1 MKNTV
6 EFGGVDREDLKILS
20 CLRKNARETLTK
32 ISKVTGIP
40 ISSAFDKLKR
50 LEATGVITRHIS
62 LVDLKKIGFSVQ
74 VIFFLKTNDSNKKE
88 LERRLMENPQ
98 VNNVARITG
107 NWNFVMD
114 ALFRDV
120 EELES
125 FVEALRKDYKGIE
138 FSLHHVLE
146 TLKQECFLIN
156 QNNPENRR
164 IK

>member
-6 EFGGVDREDLKILS
+6 EFGGVDKEDLKILS
-20 CLRKNARETLTK
+20 CLRKNARETLTR
-32 ISKVTGIP
+32 ISKLTGIP
-40 ISSAFDKLKR
+40 ISSTFDRLKR
-50 LEATGVITRHIS
+50 LEETGIIARHTS
-62 LVDLKKIGFSVQ
+62 LLDPKKIGFSAQ

-107 NWNFVMD
+107 NWNFVTD

-125 FVEALRKDYKGIE
+125 FIEALRKDYKGIE
-138 FSLHHVLE
+138 FSLHHVLK
-146 TLKQECFLIN
+146 TLKQECFLID
-156 QNNPENRR
+156 QNDPENGR

>member
-6 EFGGVDREDLKILS
+6 ELGGIDKEDLKILS
-20 CLRKNARETLTK
+20 CLRKNARETLTR

-50 LEATGVITRHIS
+50 LEAIGVITKHTS

-88 LERRLMENPQ
+88 LERRLMKNPQ

-107 NWNFVMD
+107 N
-114 ALFRDV
+114 
-120 EELES
+120 
-125 FVEALRKDYKGIE
+125 
-138 FSLHHVLE
+138 
-146 TLKQECFLIN
+146 
-156 QNNPENRR
+156 
-164 IK
+164 

>member
-6 EFGGVDREDLKILS
+6 EFDGVDKEDLKILS
-20 CLRKNARETLTK
+20 CLRKNARETLTR
-32 ISKVTGIP
+32 ISKVIGIP
-40 ISSAFDKLKR
+40 ISSTFDKLKR
-50 LEATGVITRHIS
+50 LEATGVITRHTS

-74 VIFFLKTNDSNKKE
+74 VIFFLKANDNNKKE
-88 LERRLMENPQ
+88 LERRLIENPQ

-125 FVEALRKDYKGIE
+125 FVEVLGKDYKGIE
-138 FSLHHVLE
+138 FSLHHVLK
-146 TLKQECFLIN
+146 TLKQECFLIDK
-156 QNNPENRR
+156 NNPENGR

>member
-6 EFGGVDREDLKILS
+6 EFGGVDKEDLKILS
-20 CLRKNARETLTK
+20 CLRKNARETLTR
-32 ISKVTGIP
+32 ISKLTGIP
-40 ISSAFDKLKR
+40 ISSTFDRLKR
-50 LEATGVITRHIS
+50 LEAIGVITRHTS
-62 LVDLKKIGFSVQ
+62 LVDLKKIGFTVR
-74 VIFFLKTNDSNKKE
+74 VFLLLKTNANHRKE
-88 LERRLMENPQ
+88 VERFLMENLQ
-98 VNNVARITG
+98 ANNVARITG

-125 FVEALRKDYKGIE
+125 FIEALRKDYKGIE

-146 TLKQECFLIN
+146 TLKQECFLID
-156 QNNPENRR
+156 QNNPENGR